1 VLSLPLSLSETDRPT
16 SVSRTSRE
24 KRSRKVQYG
33 HPSYTIQPPKARGQ
47 GGVVRAGGALL
58 PRRSAITPSPAP
70 AAQCSGVARFTSSA
84 FGSAPSLSSASAPCA
99 PTRGT
104 RIQKSSH
111 GPQRRA
117 VGRAT
122 PDPRLQRVPGIA
134 RHLDSARG
142 GGEVQ
147 RGASVLVFRVHW
159 DACRVPVDNVA
170 AQGRLENGRA
180 CALRGSDV
188 QHREPPWARVRRG
201 TCLGLGGDGGGGE
214 LRGRGGDDGGVDAAV
229 TAAELRGR
237 RQVVRPCKQ
246 HRAKEKGG
254 EGSYGQQR
262 VAGRAGQVRLPETLR
277 SVERGAQLLL
287 GGDVR
292 DHPGIDLQPKH
303 GTVSEDVHAWPCNPR
318 RRDTSRPRGVP
329 ACGGDKALRQ
339 GPTCLATCGASA
351 SGSQLRPHGLG
362 AAGGAAWQEATG
374 RDAAFPISTG

>member
-1 VLSLPLSLSETDRPT
+1 VLSLPLSLSETDQPT

-188 QHREPPWARVRRG
+188 QHREPPWARVRRS

-229 TAAELRGR
+229 AATELREGEAGCEAMQAAPTGCETTQAAPSKGEER
-237 RQVVRPCKQ
+237 RGVTRPAAS
-246 HRAKEKGG
+246 RG
-254 EGSYGQQR
+254 EGGASAPARDAAQR
-262 VAGRAGQVRLPETLR
+262 RAR
-277 SVERGAQLLL
+277 SAA
-287 GGDVR
+287 
-292 DHPGIDLQPKH
+292 P
-303 GTVSEDVHAWPCNPR
+303 PR
-318 RRDTSRPRGVP
+318 RRCARPSRHRPTTEARHSQRGRARLVMQSDKTRHQPP
-329 ACGGDKALRQ
+329 ARDAGLRKRQ
-339 GPTCLATCGASA
+339 GPTCRDVALPHPARSYAPTAWALRGAQHRA
-351 SGSQLRPHGLG
+351 CTL
-362 AAGGAAWQEATG
+362 
-374 RDAAFPISTG
+374 